1 MTLSSPADAAAEKA
15 RMLLGVGRN
24 EDAGKAALEGLTHEP
39 DNADLMG
46 LVAAALQAES
56 RPAEA
61 RHWAERSLASDPE
74 QAWVQNVRANAM
86 LDGAG
91 NPQEAIQAA
100 QSAVRLDPSNASYR
114 YTLACVY
121 TAAGMKDE
129 AQTAVRSIRVVDPNS
144 VLGPLAEANL
154 ELSRVWVVEIPLAW
168 LLAAVVVANGRL
180 AVTWAI
186 FWLAFLAWRAGP
198 VRRADQLVM
207 EALRLNPGLAASHA
221 LAAEVARVRLRYAQ
235 SVNASLASAAIDAG
249 LISAEDLARQIAQRT
264 ATVAVGACFVWKI
277 AANTLYANTPAH
289 MAITHAL
296 WVGLAAVIGVVWLD
310 RIQTQRLPAGM
321 LRLVR
326 QRWELPTTAA
336 VLAAL
341 GIYIGVVNTWGMPVG
356 WRAAALT
363 PGLAVAACAAVL
375 IAQYLQ
381 ARRVP

>member
-1 MTLSSPADAAAEKA
+1 
-15 RMLLGVGRN
+15 
-24 EDAGKAALEGLTHEP
+24 
-39 DNADLMG
+39 
-46 LVAAALQAES
+46 
-56 RPAEA
+56 
-61 RHWAERSLASDPE
+61 
-74 QAWVQNVRANAM
+74 
-86 LDGAG
+86 
-91 NPQEAIQAA
+91 
-100 QSAVRLDPSNASYR
+100 
-114 YTLACVY
+114 
-121 TAAGMKDE
+121 
-129 AQTAVRSIRVVDPNS
+129 
-144 VLGPLAEANL
+144 
-154 ELSRVWVVEIPLAW
+154 
-168 LLAAVVVANGRL
+168 
-180 AVTWAI
+180 
-186 FWLAFLAWRAGP
+186 
-198 VRRADQLVM
+198 
-207 EALRLNPGLAASHA
+207 
-221 LAAEVARVRLRYAQ
+221 LRYAQ

-277 AANTLYANTPAH
+277 AANILYANTSAH
-289 MAITHAL
+289 VAITHAL

>member
-1 MTLSSPADAAAEKA
+1 MTQPGDTAAQKA
-15 RMLLGVGRN
+15 RMLLEVGRN

-46 LVAAALQAES
+46 LVAAALQAEN
-56 RPAEA
+56 RAAEA

-100 QSAVRLDPSNASYR
+100 QAAVRMDPANDAYR

-121 TAAGMKDE
+121 TAAGMRAE
-129 AQTAVRSIRVVDPNS
+129 AQTAIRSIRVVSPNS

-168 LLAAVVVANGRL
+168 LLLAVVVANGRL
-180 AVTWAI
+180 AVTWGI
-186 FWLAFLAWRAGP
+186 FWLALVIWRAGP
-198 VRRADQLVM
+198 LHRADKLVM
-207 EALRLNPGLAASHA
+207 EALRLDPGQAASHA

-235 SVNASLASAAIDAG
+235 SVDATLATAALNAG
-249 LISAEDLARQIAQRT
+249 LVRAEDLARQIAQRT
-264 ATVAVGACFVWKI
+264 STVAIGACFVWKI
-277 AANTLYANTPAH
+277 LANIVYPNSPAH
-289 MAITHAL
+289 VAITTAL
-296 WVGLAAVIGVVWLD
+296 VVGLAAVIGVAWLD
-310 RIQTQRLPAGM
+310 RVQTRRLPAGM

-326 QRWELPTTAA
+326 QRWELPTTAS

-341 GIYIGVVNTWGMPVG
+341 GIYIGVVNVWGSSLS
-356 WRAAALT
+356 WLAAALA
-363 PGLAVAACAAVL
+363 PGLAVAFCAAVL
-375 IAQYLQ
+375 VVKRLQ
-381 ARRVP
+381 ARRGP